1 MRSPESTSLAVE
13 AGHCTQCLTFPSAP
27 HCRNCHY
34 SHLTDEEVEAY
45 YDFLLRMIIVGKLM
59 LAGGEEE
66 TPLTDLARTLQ
77 V

>member
-1 MRSPESTSLAVE
+1 ME
-13 AGHCTQCLTFPSAP
+13 AGHCTQCLTFPSKP
-27 HCRNCHY
+27 HCRNCRY

-45 YDFLLRMIIVGKLM
+45 NDFLLRMIPAGKLM

-77 V
+77 M